1 MSSRARGGA
10 STVQAHRGGPSAF
23 RREIKKVQ
31 FPPKVRA
38 PANISKY
45 DGSTNPAVWLED
57 YRLACHIA
65 GINDDHLVMQFLP
78 IHLVEGAR
86 VWLEHLVIGT
96 VRD

>member
-1 MSSRARGGA
+1 M
-10 STVQAHRGGPSAF
+10 
-23 RREIKKVQ
+23 Q